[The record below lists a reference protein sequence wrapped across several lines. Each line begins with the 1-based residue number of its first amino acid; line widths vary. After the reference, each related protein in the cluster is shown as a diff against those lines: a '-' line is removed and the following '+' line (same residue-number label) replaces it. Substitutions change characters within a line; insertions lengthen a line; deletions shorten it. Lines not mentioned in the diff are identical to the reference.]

1 MWWDPDELGEWAL
14 LKIINISRP
23 YKSINKIKKYKK
35 IILNI
40 KDDLIR
46 SKWCYKYCDKVEDDI
61 EMMRGITHPY
71 WAEGYSI
78 NIRSDPYIDEIVYK
92 DDLDYNYTMGYISH
106 KFREMVEQ
114 RNMFKRSWI
123 SKNFRKKHSIED

>member
-61 EMMRGITHPY
+61 EMMRGITHY
-71 WAEGYSI
+71 LSTISI
-78 NIRSDPYIDEIVYK
+78 K
-92 DDLDYNYTMGYISH
+92 
-106 KFREMVEQ
+106 
-114 RNMFKRSWI
+114 
-123 SKNFRKKHSIED
+123 KKHLIYLFLK